1 MDVLITDTEARVL
14 GCLIEK
20 EFSTPEYYPMSLN
33 ALVNACNQKS
43 NRDPVVSYDEETV
56 LRAIDGLKGKQL
68 VFQSHGER
76 VSKYEETFLGSHN
89 FIGSEGSVLCE
100 LLVRGPQTPG
110 ELRTRTE
117 RMHDFKGPDEFSE
130 AISKLESYG
139 YVVRLERQPGRKESR
154 YAHMLSGRPGDH
166 ESAAPAFPG
175 HAATASAGDAEK
187 ITALE
192 EKLDALQ
199 HGLQELKQA
208 FLDFKQQ
215 FE

>member
-1 MDVLITDTEARVL
+1 MDVLINDAEARVL

-68 VFQSHGER
+68 VFQSHAGR

-117 RMHDFKGPDEFSE
+117 RMHDFKSSEEFSE
-130 AISKLESYG
+130 ALSKLESYG
-139 YVVRLERQPGRKESR
+139 YIVRLARQPGRKESR
-154 YAHMLSGRPGDH
+154 YAHMLSGRADER
-166 ESAAPAFPG
+166 ESAVSVQSVHAAPAL
-175 HAATASAGDAEK
+175 AGDAERMA
-187 ITALE
+187 ALE
-192 EKLDALQ
+192 QRVDGLQ
-199 HGLQELKQA
+199 RDLQELKQA
-208 FLDFKQQ
+208 FLDFKRQ